1 MTSSSRQHEL
11 LYFNGAGRAETIRI
25 SLHAA
30 GINFTDT
37 RFTGKDWPAIKPTT
51 PLGGVS
57 VLKVKIDDPLQA
69 LIVDEAIETLNELM
83 AVAPKHSD
91 PEELLK
97 LRKEFQAGTMTK
109 YVDFLEGLIQKNGGV
124 GFASTSS
131 IADLTL
137 WGTVKM
143 IRTGDWTGIDAT
155 FFESYVGIVATVES
169 IAKDDKV
176 VAYYAS
182 RDLFGTKRAA
192 AAALLIAIVIEGSQG
207 NVNHS
212 IFPHRTIPS
221 SAITIKADFTSTTPY
236 TGESCE
242 LQPVILAKNRHA
254 SAHIVD
260 QAASKYARNAVS
272 NQAGSFLLN
281 ISAMS
286 VFNSA

>member
-1 MTSSSRQHEL
+1 MVYDVDINQITNNTNNNMTSSSSRQHEL

-51 PLGGVS
+51 PLGGVP
-57 VLKVKIDDPLQA
+57 VLKVDGDSHCQSVSLARYAGKLGGFYPTDPLQA

-97 LRKEFQAGTMTK
+97 LRKDFQAGTMTK

-124 GFASTSS
+124 GFASTPS

-155 FFESYVGIVATVES
+155 FFESYAGIVATVES

-182 RDLFGTKRAA
+182 R
-192 AAALLIAIVIEGSQG
+192 E
-207 NVNHS
+207 
-212 IFPHRTIPS
+212 
-221 SAITIKADFTSTTPY
+221 
-236 TGESCE
+236 
-242 LQPVILAKNRHA
+242 
-254 SAHIVD
+254 
-260 QAASKYARNAVS
+260 
-272 NQAGSFLLN
+272 
-281 ISAMS
+281 
-286 VFNSA
+286 